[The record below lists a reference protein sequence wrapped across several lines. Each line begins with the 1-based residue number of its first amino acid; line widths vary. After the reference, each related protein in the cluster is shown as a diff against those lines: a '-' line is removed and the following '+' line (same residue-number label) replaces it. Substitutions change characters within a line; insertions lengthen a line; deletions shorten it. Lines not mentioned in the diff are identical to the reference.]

1 LKKRVVILI
10 TIGVICAFSG
20 GVLAGISFE
29 DKLQQ
34 VQEIISK
41 GDMAATIEQLEKAPK
56 GSLVNI
62 AKIDLP
68 GTGLDVSTSFL
79 AGSPAHVLA
88 LAALNL
94 QSGNEEKAESL
105 FTQLLNTGIASYSG
119 YLWDENG
126 YNNRNLQP
134 VMGTIARYYLY
145 RKRPDRALAFVERM
159 LVLQQEI
166 NTTAQR
172 ENGRIDSFGPMMLS
186 SGILYTRERDVPMEE
201 VVEFYTFAGIVYQ
214 RNNKMAQALPM
225 YEKSV
230 QILLD
235 AMLASKNTNPGRS
248 SDFYYLM
255 QAYQNSDRKQDA
267 ERIKPIY
274 EAMRTKEQNF
284 NSEIVRQEQ
293 TKQAL
298 ASLEALRDSL
308 ARRYPGYLAA
318 ADEAL
323 ALVEQAG
330 ATKDQTKREVM
341 LAEAQANMLSVII
354 QQNCELME
362 QNRAI
367 LEELKKK
374 K

>member
-1 LKKRVVILI
+1 MKKRVLILI
-10 TIGVICAFSG
+10 MIGVIGAFSG

-29 DKLQQ
+29 GKLQQ
-34 VQEIISK
+34 VQDIISK
-41 GDMAATIEQLEKAPK
+41 GDLAAAIEQLEKAPK
-56 GSLVNI
+56 GSLTNI

-68 GTGLDVSTSFL
+68 GSGLDVPASFL

-94 QSGNEEKAESL
+94 QSGNEEEAENL
-105 FTQLLNTGIASYSG
+105 FTQLLNTGVASYSG

-126 YNNRNLQP
+126 YNNRSLQP
-134 VMGTIARYYLY
+134 VLGSVARYYLY
-145 RKRPDRALAFVERM
+145 RKRPDRALAVVERM
-159 LVLQQEI
+159 LVLQQEV
-166 NTTAQR
+166 NAKAQR
-172 ENGRIDSFGPMMLS
+172 ENGRLDLFGPMMLA

-201 VVEFYTFAGIVYQ
+201 VVEFYTFAGVVYQ

-230 QILLD
+230 QMQLD
-235 AMLASKNTNPGRS
+235 AILASKNIKPGRS
-248 SDFYYLM
+248 SDFFYLM

-274 EAMRTKEQNF
+274 EAMRSNEQNI
-284 NSEIVRQEQ
+284 NSEKVRQEQ

-330 ATKDQTKREVM
+330 ATKDQAKRDTM
-341 LAEAQANMLSVII
+341 LAEAQASMLSVLI

>member
-1 LKKRVVILI
+1 MKKRFIILI
-10 TIGVICAFSG
+10 VIGVLGAFSG

-34 VQEIISK
+34 VQDIIAK
-41 GDMAATIEQLEKAPK
+41 GDLAATIEQLEKAPK
-56 GSLVNI
+56 GSLTNI
-62 AKIDLP
+62 AQVDLP
-68 GTGLDVSTSFL
+68 GTGLDVPLSFL

-105 FTQLLNTGIASYSG
+105 FVQLLNTGIASYGG

-126 YNNRNLQP
+126 YNNRSLQP
-134 VMGTIARYYLY
+134 ILGSVARYYLY
-145 RKRPDRALAFVERM
+145 RKRPDRALVAVERM

-166 NTTAQR
+166 NAAAQR
-172 ENGRIDSFGPMMLS
+172 ENGRINLFGPMVLA

-201 VVEFYTFAGIVYQ
+201 VVEFYTFAGIIYQ
-214 RNNKMAQALPM
+214 RNNKMAQALPL
-225 YEKSV
+225 YEKAV
-230 QILLD
+230 QLQLD
-235 AMLASKNTNPGRS
+235 AILANMNSNPGRS
-248 SDFYYLM
+248 SDFFYLM
-255 QAYQNSDRKQDA
+255 QAYQQSGKKQEA
-267 ERIKPIY
+267 ERIKPVY
-274 EAMRTKEQNF
+274 EAMRAKEQNV
-284 NSEIVRQEQ
+284 NSEKVRQEQ

-298 ASLEALRDSL
+298 ASLETLRDSL

-323 ALVEQAG
+323 ALVNQAG
-330 ATKDQTKREVM
+330 ATKDQARRDAM
-341 LAEAQANMLSVII
+341 LAEAQASMLSVLI

-374 K
+374 